1 MARKK
6 TQSRLRKRIFRS
18 SASQPGLP
26 PGTLVYR
33 GEKSAQ
39 PPRVRMLDYDE
50 HKVVERELSN
60 AEECIP
66 FKDARSVTWID
77 VDSMSDTRL
86 LEQFGRVL
94 GFHSLMLEDILNTD
108 QRPKFEDYGGY
119 IYIVVKMLDYNAQR
133 GELEIEQLSL
143 VLGPDYVITFQER
156 PGDFFDP
163 LRERIRKSLG
173 RIRKMGTDYLAY
185 ALLDIIVD
193 HYFVVLEKLGEKIE
207 QLEDAVSS
215 NPGPTTGS
223 AIHALRREMIFVRRS
238 TWPLR
243 DVVANL
249 QRSDSDLVHD
259 ANAAYFRDLQDHSIQ
274 VTDTVDSFRDL
285 LNGMLD
291 AYYATITNRT
301 NAVLKVLALF
311 SAIFMPLTFIT
322 GIFGMNFVH
331 FPELEWRYG
340 FQGSLILMAIV
351 TGIMVGFFRWK
362 KWL

>member
-1 MARKK
+1 VASKAPKR
-6 TQSRLRKRIFRS
+6 RRIFRPRGKK
-18 SASQPGLP
+18 PGLP
-26 PGTLVYR
+26 PGTLVAN
-33 GEKSAQ
+33 GAS
-39 PPRVRMLDYDE
+39 PPRPARAMMLDYDE
-50 HKVVERELSN
+50 HKVVERELGA
-60 AEECIP
+60 AEECLP

-77 VDSMSDTRL
+77 VDSTGDTRL
-86 LEQFGRVL
+86 LEAYGRVM
-94 GFHSLMLEDILNTD
+94 GFHALMLEDILNTD

-119 IYIVVKMLDYNAQR
+119 VYIVARMLDYREDR
-133 GELEIEQLSL
+133 GEIEIEQLSL
-143 VLGPDYVITFQER
+143 VLGPNYVITFQER

-163 LRERIRKSLG
+163 LRERIRNSLG
-173 RIRKMGTDYLAY
+173 RIRKLGADYLAY
-185 ALLDIIVD
+185 AILDIIVD

-207 QLEDAVSS
+207 KLEEALSA
-215 NPGPTTGS
+215 NPLPGT
-223 AIHALRREMIFVRRS
+223 AQQIHALRREMIFVRRS

-243 DVVANL
+243 DVVSSL
-249 QRSDSDLVHD
+249 QRSGSDLIHES
-259 ANAAYFRDLQDHSIQ
+259 NAAYFRDLNDHIMQ

-291 AYYATITNRT
+291 SYYATISTRT

-340 FQGSLILMAIV
+340 FQGSMIAMALVIV
-351 TGIMVGFFRWK
+351 VMVGVFKWK

>member
-1 MARKK
+1 MAKKK
-6 TQSRLRKRIFRS
+6 TQARLRKRIFRNRGRE
-18 SASQPGLP
+18 PGLP
-26 PGTLVYR
+26 PGTLVYS
-33 GEKSAQ
+33 GEKPVQ

-50 HKVVERELSN
+50 HKVVERELSSA
-60 AEECIP
+60 AECLP
-66 FKDARSVTWID
+66 FKDANTVTWID
-77 VDSMSDTRL
+77 VDSLSDVEL
-86 LEQFGRVL
+86 LRQFERIL

-108 QRPKFEDYGGY
+108 QRPKFEDYGNY
-119 IYIVVKMLDYNAQR
+119 IYIVAKMLDYHPGK
-133 GELEIEQLSL
+133 GEMEIEQISL
-143 VLGPDYVITFQER
+143 VLGPNYVITFQER

-185 ALLDIIVD
+185 SLIDIIVD

-207 QLEDAVSS
+207 QLEDVVST
-215 NPGPTTGS
+215 NPGPKTGS

-238 TWPLR
+238 TWPMR
-243 DVVANL
+243 DVVASL
-249 QRSDSDLVHD
+249 QRSDSDLIHD
-259 ANAAYFRDLQDHSIQ
+259 SNAAYYRDLQDHSMQ

-301 NAVLKVLALF
+301 NAVLKLLALF

-351 TGIMVGFFRWK
+351 IGIMVGFFRWK